1 MKQEQNMGNANS
13 MDGKTALVTGASR
26 GIGRETALALA
37 KMGAHVVMVC
47 RESRKAHEAYE
58 AISTSSGKDHI
69 ELMVADLS
77 SIESIRRFAADF
89 KKKYSTLHVL
99 INNAGTY
106 SSKLRLT
113 AEGHELTFATNHLA
127 PFLLTSLLL
136 DTMRASA
143 PARIINVGST
153 MHKGAKVDF
162 DNLKGEKR
170 YSGYNAYSV
179 SKLFNILFT
188 YELARRLGQGGV
200 TVNCVHPGSV
210 NTGIT
215 RGGNLFIRIGAKLII
230 PTMIS
235 PYKGAQTSIYL
246 ASSSEV
252 ESVTGRYFV
261 NCKPVQSSPAS
272 YDEALAKRVWELSGR
287 LTRLSSVS

>member
-1 MKQEQNMGNANS
+1 
-13 MDGKTALVTGASR
+13 MDEKTVLITGASR

-37 KMGAHVVMVC
+37 MTGAHVVMVC
-47 RESRKAHEAYE
+47 RESKKAHESYE
-58 AISTSSGKDHI
+58 AIATSAGKDHI
-69 ELMVADLS
+69 DLMIADLS
-77 SIESIRRFAADF
+77 SIESIRRLASEF
-89 KKKYSTLHVL
+89 KNKYSTLHVL

-106 SSKLRLT
+106 SSKLRIT
-113 AEGHELTFATNHLA
+113 KEGHELTFATNHLA
-127 PFLLTSLLL
+127 PFLLSSLLL
-136 DTMRASA
+136 DTMVAST
-143 PARIINVGST
+143 PARIINVSST
-153 MHKGAKVDF
+153 MHRGAKVDF
-162 DNLKGEKR
+162 DNLNGEKR

-188 YELARRLGQGGV
+188 YELARRLDKSKV
-200 TVNCVHPGSV
+200 TVNCLHPGSV

-252 ESVTGRYFV
+252 ESVTGKYFV
-261 NCKPVQSSPAS
+261 DCKPIQSSPAS
-272 YDEALAKRVWELSGR
+272 YDEALARRVWEMSEH
-287 LTRLSSVS
+287 LTAG